1 MHQMEL
7 DKMKDK
13 ALDADN
19 WMLWIRL
26 HESQWR
32 LNRFLEYINS
42 RKISIEDQASM
53 WLEFWRFE
61 HQNILRSQMIIAQRM
76 FDVYSNS
83 ECFRQTLD
91 CIDVKPHQKF
101 PVMRQAN
108 EFEKLGKSKM
118 GFVWNMNGNGNLIRF
133 ATKSDLICFI
143 DFKDKAQVIVKN
155 ETLKTWMKERQ
166 QGFEVVGL

>member
-1 MHQMEL
+1 MNTDIQN
-7 DKMKDK
+7 MKDR
-13 ALDADN
+13 ALDSDN

-32 LNRFLEYINS
+32 LNRFLEYINE

-53 WLEFWRFE
+53 WLLFWRFE
-61 HQNILRSQMIIAQRM
+61 HQNILKSQMIIAERM
-76 FDVYSNS
+76 FEVYSNS
-83 ECFRQTLD
+83 ECFSQTLD
-91 CIDVKPHQKF
+91 RIDMKSDQKF

-108 EFEKLGKSKM
+108 KFEKLGASKM

-143 DFKDKAQVIVKN
+143 DFKDKAQVIVKH
-155 ETLKTWMKERQ
+155 ETLKRWMKEKQ